1 MATGGTPCASV
12 GGACV
17 LRVDVLRL
25 RHSTVWMGIAL
36 SLTLPLASCASGSLT
51 SPLER
56 SLAADPQLQTGAGGF
71 GSPSTAPDLRA
82 TASLPPDFPSEIPIY
97 PGAALQAVTAAAA
110 SAGSDVS
117 SVSGGAGGAGTA
129 SGVGLP
135 AQSADRPAV
144 LTRWLTPDSA
154 TQVQQ
159 FYQQAFQ
166 SNGWQLAANGTSP
179 LDSLRATK
187 SGLQVTLNLAA
198 ASAASP
204 AAPTPAPASPTD
216 FSLTYR
222 QLETGEVAATP
233 APFDQLA
240 SPTASVPGSG
250 FTALPQAGDR
260 NFIGPLLPTST
271 APAGSPSP
279 VATGAIATPQ
289 QFGDLTQAPA
299 ELQPYLADLAQLG
312 VLNVSS
318 GQEFKPNQVIT
329 RREFA
334 RWLVAANNRL
344 YATRPGN
351 QIRLAVA
358 TDQPAFQ
365 DVPRSDADFAAI
377 QGLATAGII
386 PSPLSGNSTT
396 VTFRPDAP
404 LTREDLILWKTPL
417 DTRQA
422 LPNAT
427 LDAVQQ
433 TWGFQDTPRIDPKA
447 LRAVLADY
455 QNSDLA
461 NIRRA
466 FGYTTL
472 FQPKKPVTRAEAAAV
487 LWYFG
492 TQGDGMSAKDA
503 G

>member
-1 MATGGTPCASV
+1 
-12 GGACV
+12 
-17 LRVDVLRL
+17 
-25 RHSTVWMGIAL
+25 
-36 SLTLPLASCASGSLT
+36 
-51 SPLER
+51 
-56 SLAADPQLQTGAGGF
+56 
-71 GSPSTAPDLRA
+71 
-82 TASLPPDFPSEIPIY
+82 
-97 PGAALQAVTAAAA
+97 
-110 SAGSDVS
+110 
-117 SVSGGAGGAGTA
+117 
-129 SGVGLP
+129 
-135 AQSADRPAV
+135 
-144 LTRWLTPDSA
+144 
-154 TQVQQ
+154 
-159 FYQQAFQ
+159 
-166 SNGWQLAANGTSP
+166 
-179 LDSLRATK
+179 
-187 SGLQVTLNLAA
+187 
-198 ASAASP
+198 
-204 AAPTPAPASPTD
+204 
-216 FSLTYR
+216 
-222 QLETGEVAATP
+222 
-233 APFDQLA
+233 
-240 SPTASVPGSG
+240 
-250 FTALPQAGDR
+250 
-260 NFIGPLLPTST
+260 
-271 APAGSPSP
+271 
-279 VATGAIATPQ
+279 
-289 QFGDLTQAPA
+289 
-299 ELQPYLADLAQLG
+299 LAQLG

-396 VTFRPDAP
+396 VTFRPNAP

>member
-17 LRVDVLRL
+17 LRVDVLLL
-25 RHSTVWMGIAL
+25 RRSTVWMGIAL
-36 SLTLPLASCASGSLT
+36 SLTLPLASCASGPLT
-51 SPLER
+51 SSLER

-71 GSPSTAPDLRA
+71 GSPSTAPALRA
-82 TASLPPDFPSEIPIY
+82 TATLPPDFPGEIPIY
-97 PGAALQAVTAAAA
+97 PGAALQAVTAAAD
-110 SAGSDVS
+110 GTGGDVGG
-117 SVSGGAGGAGTA
+117 VGGAG
-129 SGVGLP
+129 GVGLP
-135 AQSADRPAV
+135 ARSAYRPPV

-154 TQVQQ
+154 AQVQQ

-166 SNGWQLAANGTSP
+166 SRGWQLAANGTSP
-179 LDSLRATK
+179 TGSLRATK
-187 SGLQVTLNLAA
+187 NGLQVTLNLAS

-204 AAPTPAPASPTD
+204 AAATPTPASPTD

-222 QLETGEVAATP
+222 QLESGDVAATP
-233 APFDQLA
+233 APPDPLPSPNA
-240 SPTASVPGSG
+240 SPNASLATSVPQ
-250 FTALPQAGDR
+250 PGDP
-260 NFIGPLLPTST
+260 NFIGPLLPNS
-271 APAGSPSP
+271 AVPAGSPSP

-289 QFGDLTQAPA
+289 QFSDLTQAPA

-312 VLNVSS
+312 ILNISS
-318 GQEFKPNQVIT
+318 GQEFKPNQIIT

-351 QIRLAVA
+351 QIRLGVA
-358 TDQPAFQ
+358 TDQSAFQ
-365 DVPRSDADFAAI
+365 DVARSDADFAAI

>member
-25 RHSTVWMGIAL
+25 RRSTVWMGIAL

-51 SPLER
+51 SSLER

-71 GSPSTAPDLRA
+71 GSPSTAPALRA
-82 TASLPPDFPSEIPIY
+82 TATLPPDFPSEIPIY

-110 SAGSDVS
+110 SAGS
-117 SVSGGAGGAGTA
+117 GAGGAGGTGSA
-129 SGVGLP
+129 RGVGLP
-135 AQSADRPAV
+135 ARSADRPAV

-198 ASAASP
+198 ASAASQ
-204 AAPTPAPASPTD
+204 AAPAPASASPTD

-222 QLETGEVAATP
+222 QFEAGEVAATP
-233 APFDQLA
+233 APFDQLPSPNAAPNA
-240 SPTASVPGSG
+240 SLATSVPQ
-250 FTALPQAGDR
+250 PGDP
-260 NFIGPLLPTST
+260 NFIGPLLPNST

-289 QFGDLTQAPA
+289 QFSDLTQAPA

-396 VTFRPDAP
+396 VTFRPNAP